1 MTLHTDTFDDFV
13 DDLLSSDVN
22 LLKGELDFLLM
33 QHLFNSIDLKL
44 INKTEIE
51 DNESLAAWFFMKY
64 FYEKF
69 WVPVFG
75 YILSKFVFLIE
86 GKKVDQKKKDKSP
99 FFLKIP
105 FRKYVCCHFVSAI

>member
-1 MTLHTDTFDDFV
+1 MNLLSDTFDDFV
-13 DDLLSSDVN
+13 DDLLTSDTN

-33 QHLFNSIDLKL
+33 QHLFNSLDLKL

-51 DNESLAAWFFMKY
+51 NNESLAAWFFMKF

-69 WVPVFG
+69 WVPFFG

-86 GKKVDQKKKDKSP
+86 GKKQDTKKK
-99 FFLKIP
+99 
-105 FRKYVCCHFVSAI
+105 

>member
-1 MTLHTDTFDDFV
+1 MSPLSDTFDYFI

-51 DNESLAAWFFMKY
+51 NESLVA
-64 FYEKF
+64 
-69 WVPVFG
+69 
-75 YILSKFVFLIE
+75 
-86 GKKVDQKKKDKSP
+86 
-99 FFLKIP
+99 
-105 FRKYVCCHFVSAI
+105 